1 MAFHSTLNS
10 ATASARTLSAHLAPG
25 LPKLARRR
33 GGGALGRRHFAAEAS
48 TQSAPR
54 YDVTATTL
62 VLTLIPI
69 VTFGLGTWQIKR
81 LQWKVNLIEE
91 LDEKLSKP
99 SMRLPAKIDT
109 AAIPE
114 FAYRK
119 VEVTGQYDHSK
130 EMLLGPRTREGVLGY
145 SVVTPLIRDDGD
157 ASNAILVN
165 RGHVSRTMKDR
176 AARPESQVEGSQTI
190 VGMLRDQDKRNMFTP
205 PNSPEK
211 GEYQFADIAQMA
223 SQCGT
228 QPVLID
234 EVFEGNAGEMK
245 SMISHGIPLGRAP
258 TIELR
263 NMHATYAITWYALS
277 AATSLMLWRLFRR
290 PAAGRANAFSRFE
303 H

>member
-1 MAFHSTLNS
+1 V
-10 ATASARTLSAHLAPG
+10 
-25 LPKLARRR
+25 K
-33 GGGALGRRHFAAEAS
+33 
-48 TQSAPR
+48 Q
-54 YDVTATTL
+54 
-62 VLTLIPI
+62 PI

-99 SMRLPAKIDT
+99 SMRLPAKIEYAFRDNSATVDEDVADLDLKHGCDT
-109 AAIPE
+109 RGPPTTKGHRGARLTSLYYQ

-176 AARPESQVEGSQTI
+176 AARPESQVGLSIVQSVRPTELLDDPQVEGSQTI

-234 EVFEGNAGEMK
+234 EVFGK
-245 SMISHGIPLGRAP
+245 
-258 TIELR
+258 
-263 NMHATYAITWYALS
+263 
-277 AATSLMLWRLFRR
+277 
-290 PAAGRANAFSRFE
+290 SRFRSWVLE
-303 H
+303 RVLNFNDRGQRRRDEIHDQSRNTIRASTHDRAAQHACNVRNHLVSIVLLATFASV